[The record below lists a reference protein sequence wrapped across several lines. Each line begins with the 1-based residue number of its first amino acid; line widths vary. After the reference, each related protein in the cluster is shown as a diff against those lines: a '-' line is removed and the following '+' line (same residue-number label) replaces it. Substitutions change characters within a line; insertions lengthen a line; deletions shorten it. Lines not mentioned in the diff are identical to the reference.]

1 MKTNPIKLEKKL
13 KLKFSDQKIFIKS
26 LTHKSFDS
34 INNNEKIE
42 FLGDRVL
49 GLIIAKKLLELYPDE
64 KEGVLD
70 KKFASLVNKKKCLE
84 IAKKIELEKYILVL
98 NPKNKKIEI
107 EDKIVAD
114 CLEALIG
121 AIYLDKGLNFTEKF
135 ILNLWSEHITASV
148 ITQIDAKTK
157 LQEYSLK
164 IFKVLPIYKLISNTG
179 PRHKPLFKVAVKLK
193 NTKFFTAEGTSK
205 KDAEQNAASLCL
217 QDIFKKMNWDDS
229 AYLVSK
235 NRYSENSII
244 AEVFTENHGKISGI
258 IFGGTSKKIKN
269 YLQIGNKIYVNYNS
283 KSVTRIGYFK
293 IEILK
298 ALTPLYFD
306 QNQKLSCIT
315 SAMHLIKLLTA
326 EAQSNKEIFKLIDK
340 FFEILNSE
348 NWIQKYIFWE
358 LELLKLLGYDLE
370 LKTMAEKEIVDS
382 EVNYYVKSSTEK
394 KSIPNFL
401 IDENDMDINLN
412 NLLKGLK
419 LVSDYL
425 EKSIL
430 KPNNLNL
437 PTSRTHFINLLK

>member
-1 MKTNPIKLEKKL
+1 
-13 KLKFSDQKIFIKS
+13 
-26 LTHKSFDS
+26 
-34 INNNEKIE
+34 
-42 FLGDRVL
+42 
-49 GLIIAKKLLELYPDE
+49 
-64 KEGVLD
+64 
-70 KKFASLVNKKKCLE
+70 
-84 IAKKIELEKYILVL
+84 
-98 NPKNKKIEI
+98 
-107 EDKIVAD
+107 
-114 CLEALIG
+114 
-121 AIYLDKGLNFTEKF
+121 
-135 ILNLWSEHITASV
+135 
-148 ITQIDAKTK
+148 
-157 LQEYSLK
+157 
-164 IFKVLPIYKLISNTG
+164 
-179 PRHKPLFKVAVKLK
+179 
-193 NTKFFTAEGTSK
+193 
-205 KDAEQNAASLCL
+205 
-217 QDIFKKMNWDDS
+217 MNWDDS

-283 KSVTRIGYFK
+283 KSVNRIGYFK

-306 QNQKLSCIT
+306 ENQKLSCIT

-340 FFEILNSE
+340 FFEILTSD

-370 LKTMAEKEIVDS
+370 LKNMVEKEIINN
-382 EVNYYVKSSTEK
+382 ETNYYVKSSTEK
-394 KSIPNFL
+394 KNIPNFL
-401 IDENDMDINLN
+401 IDENNLDVN
-412 NLLKGLK
+412 LKNLLKGLK

-437 PTSRTHFINLLK
+437 PTSRTDFINLLK

>member
-1 MKTNPIKLEKKL
+1 
-13 KLKFSDQKIFIKS
+13 
-26 LTHKSFDS
+26 
-34 INNNEKIE
+34 
-42 FLGDRVL
+42 
-49 GLIIAKKLLELYPDE
+49 
-64 KEGVLD
+64 
-70 KKFASLVNKKKCLE
+70 
-84 IAKKIELEKYILVL
+84 
-98 NPKNKKIEI
+98 
-107 EDKIVAD
+107 
-114 CLEALIG
+114 
-121 AIYLDKGLNFTEKF
+121 
-135 ILNLWSEHITASV
+135 
-148 ITQIDAKTK
+148 
-157 LQEYSLK
+157 
-164 IFKVLPIYKLISNTG
+164 
-179 PRHKPLFKVAVKLK
+179 
-193 NTKFFTAEGTSK
+193 
-205 KDAEQNAASLCL
+205 
-217 QDIFKKMNWDDS
+217 MNWDDN

-306 QNQKLSCIT
+306 ENQKLSCIT

-340 FFEILNSE
+340 FFEILTSD

-370 LKTMAEKEIVDS
+370 LKNMVEKEIINN
-382 EVNYYVKSSTEK
+382 ETNYYVKSSTEK
-394 KSIPNFL
+394 KNIPNFL
-401 IDENDMDINLN
+401 IDENNLDVN
-412 NLLKGLK
+412 LKNLLKGLK

-425 EKSIL
+425 EKTIL

>member
-1 MKTNPIKLEKKL
+1 
-13 KLKFSDQKIFIKS
+13 
-26 LTHKSFDS
+26 
-34 INNNEKIE
+34 
-42 FLGDRVL
+42 
-49 GLIIAKKLLELYPDE
+49 
-64 KEGVLD
+64 
-70 KKFASLVNKKKCLE
+70 
-84 IAKKIELEKYILVL
+84 
-98 NPKNKKIEI
+98 
-107 EDKIVAD
+107 
-114 CLEALIG
+114 
-121 AIYLDKGLNFTEKF
+121 
-135 ILNLWSEHITASV
+135 
-148 ITQIDAKTK
+148 
-157 LQEYSLK
+157 
-164 IFKVLPIYKLISNTG
+164 
-179 PRHKPLFKVAVKLK
+179 
-193 NTKFFTAEGTSK
+193 
-205 KDAEQNAASLCL
+205 
-217 QDIFKKMNWDDS
+217 MNWDDS

-306 QNQKLSCIT
+306 KNQKLSCII

-340 FFEILNSE
+340 FFEILTYD

-370 LKTMAEKEIVDS
+370 LKNMVKKEIVDS
-382 EVNYYVKSSTEK
+382 EINYFVKSSTEK

-401 IDENDMDINLN
+401 IDESNLDVN
-412 NLLKGLK
+412 LKNLLKGLK

>member
-1 MKTNPIKLEKKL
+1 
-13 KLKFSDQKIFIKS
+13 
-26 LTHKSFDS
+26 
-34 INNNEKIE
+34 
-42 FLGDRVL
+42 
-49 GLIIAKKLLELYPDE
+49 
-64 KEGVLD
+64 
-70 KKFASLVNKKKCLE
+70 
-84 IAKKIELEKYILVL
+84 
-98 NPKNKKIEI
+98 
-107 EDKIVAD
+107 
-114 CLEALIG
+114 
-121 AIYLDKGLNFTEKF
+121 
-135 ILNLWSEHITASV
+135 
-148 ITQIDAKTK
+148 
-157 LQEYSLK
+157 
-164 IFKVLPIYKLISNTG
+164 
-179 PRHKPLFKVAVKLK
+179 
-193 NTKFFTAEGTSK
+193 
-205 KDAEQNAASLCL
+205 
-217 QDIFKKMNWDDS
+217 MNWDDS

-306 QNQKLSCIT
+306 ENQKLSCIT

-340 FFEILNSE
+340 FFEILTSD

-370 LKTMAEKEIVDS
+370 LKNMVEKEIINN
-382 EVNYYVKSSTEK
+382 ETNYYVKSSTEK
-394 KSIPNFL
+394 KNIPSFL
-401 IDENDMDINLN
+401 VDENNLDVN
-412 NLLKGLK
+412 LKNLLKGLK

-437 PTSRTHFINLLK
+437 PISRTHFINLLK

>member
-1 MKTNPIKLEKKL
+1 
-13 KLKFSDQKIFIKS
+13 
-26 LTHKSFDS
+26 
-34 INNNEKIE
+34 
-42 FLGDRVL
+42 
-49 GLIIAKKLLELYPDE
+49 
-64 KEGVLD
+64 
-70 KKFASLVNKKKCLE
+70 
-84 IAKKIELEKYILVL
+84 
-98 NPKNKKIEI
+98 
-107 EDKIVAD
+107 
-114 CLEALIG
+114 
-121 AIYLDKGLNFTEKF
+121 
-135 ILNLWSEHITASV
+135 
-148 ITQIDAKTK
+148 
-157 LQEYSLK
+157 
-164 IFKVLPIYKLISNTG
+164 
-179 PRHKPLFKVAVKLK
+179 
-193 NTKFFTAEGTSK
+193 
-205 KDAEQNAASLCL
+205 
-217 QDIFKKMNWDDS
+217 MNWDDS

-293 IEILK
+293 VEILK

-306 QNQKLSCIT
+306 ENQKLSCIT

-340 FFEILNSE
+340 FFEILTSD
-348 NWIQKYIFWE
+348 NWIQGYIFWE

-370 LKTMAEKEIVDS
+370 LKTIVEKEIVDS

-394 KSIPNFL
+394 KIIPNFL
-401 IDENDMDINLN
+401 IDENNTDVSLK

-437 PTSRTHFINLLK
+437 PTSRTNFINLLK

>member
-1 MKTNPIKLEKKL
+1 
-13 KLKFSDQKIFIKS
+13 
-26 LTHKSFDS
+26 
-34 INNNEKIE
+34 
-42 FLGDRVL
+42 
-49 GLIIAKKLLELYPDE
+49 
-64 KEGVLD
+64 
-70 KKFASLVNKKKCLE
+70 
-84 IAKKIELEKYILVL
+84 
-98 NPKNKKIEI
+98 
-107 EDKIVAD
+107 
-114 CLEALIG
+114 
-121 AIYLDKGLNFTEKF
+121 
-135 ILNLWSEHITASV
+135 
-148 ITQIDAKTK
+148 
-157 LQEYSLK
+157 
-164 IFKVLPIYKLISNTG
+164 
-179 PRHKPLFKVAVKLK
+179 
-193 NTKFFTAEGTSK
+193 
-205 KDAEQNAASLCL
+205 
-217 QDIFKKMNWDDS
+217 MNWDDS

-306 QNQKLSCIT
+306 ENQKLSCIT

-326 EAQSNKEIFKLIDK
+326 EAQANKEIFKLIDK
-340 FFEILNSE
+340 FFEILTSD

-370 LKTMAEKEIVDS
+370 LKNMAEKEIVDS

-401 IDENDMDINLN
+401 IDENSMDVNLK

>member
-1 MKTNPIKLEKKL
+1 
-13 KLKFSDQKIFIKS
+13 
-26 LTHKSFDS
+26 
-34 INNNEKIE
+34 
-42 FLGDRVL
+42 
-49 GLIIAKKLLELYPDE
+49 
-64 KEGVLD
+64 
-70 KKFASLVNKKKCLE
+70 
-84 IAKKIELEKYILVL
+84 
-98 NPKNKKIEI
+98 
-107 EDKIVAD
+107 
-114 CLEALIG
+114 
-121 AIYLDKGLNFTEKF
+121 
-135 ILNLWSEHITASV
+135 
-148 ITQIDAKTK
+148 
-157 LQEYSLK
+157 
-164 IFKVLPIYKLISNTG
+164 
-179 PRHKPLFKVAVKLK
+179 
-193 NTKFFTAEGTSK
+193 
-205 KDAEQNAASLCL
+205 
-217 QDIFKKMNWDDS
+217 MNWDDN

-269 YLQIGNKIYVNYNS
+269 YMQIGNKIYVNYNS

-306 QNQKLSCIT
+306 ENQKLSCIT

-340 FFEILNSE
+340 FFEILTSD

-401 IDENDMDINLN
+401 IDENNIDVNLK